1 MSTHGTGFIRMA
13 QGTATAV
20 LGCTVALLL
29 PVMSG
34 GAPDAVPAWHATARV
49 LPQALALALPI
60 GFLLSTVFYA
70 AGARMSVRLAMAT
83 LLVSA
88 FVAFA
93 ATANFA
99 LLVPWANV
107 TTRDRPSVL
116 REPNELF
123 PRELRAER
131 RAAARAGDGDRVR
144 ALDVYFH
151 SRWAFASASLV
162 FAVVALA
169 LTANRA
175 RTLLY
180 LTLSMVTMLALY
192 YGAWRVALWAALSGR
207 VASWAAAWGPNAVV
221 LLVAGVLAAR
231 RRRGPRTRGRTR
243 VEPLVA
249 RGAGGRRA
257 AAGRRHRGRRG
268 LPLTMRDE
276 RRR

>member
-1 MSTHGTGFIRMA
+1 MSSHGTGFIKMA
-13 QGTATAV
+13 RGTATAV
-20 LGCTVALLL
+20 LVCTVALLL

-34 GAPDAVPAWHATARV
+34 ATADAVPPWHAAARV

-83 LLVSA
+83 LLVST
-88 FVAFA
+88 FVAVA
-93 ATANFA
+93 ASANFA
-99 LLVPWANV
+99 LLVPWANL
-107 TTRDRPSVL
+107 TTRARPSIP

-151 SRWAFASASLV
+151 SRWAFASASIV
-162 FAVVALA
+162 FAIVALA

-175 RTLLY
+175 GTLLH
-180 LTLSMVTMLALY
+180 LTVAMATILALY

-207 VASWAAAWGPNAVV
+207 VAAWAAAWGPNAVV
-221 LLVAGVLAAR
+221 LLVAGILATR
-231 RRRGPRTRGRTR
+231 GRRGPRTRGRTR
-243 VEPLVA
+243 AERPGSS
-249 RGAGGRRA
+249 GAGRRRV

-268 LPLTMRDE
+268 LPITRRDE
-276 RRR
+276 HRR